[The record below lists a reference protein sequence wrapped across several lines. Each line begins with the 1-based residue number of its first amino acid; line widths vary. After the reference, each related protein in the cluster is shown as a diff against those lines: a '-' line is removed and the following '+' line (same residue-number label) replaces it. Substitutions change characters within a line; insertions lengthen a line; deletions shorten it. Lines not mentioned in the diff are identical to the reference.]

1 MKKAYLLSLVTFLIA
16 FSPLVAAGEL
26 KPDLS
31 DIISETPAGEKVP
44 VIILFHEKPTPADI
58 SIIQSD
64 GASIK
69 YQYTIIDAVAA
80 QVPVQALEKIAKRA
94 FVKLVEP
101 DYKVKLVLDRS
112 VPQIQAD
119 KVWEAGIT
127 GKDVDVAVLDTGIH
141 DEHPSLTIEK
151 EVDFTGEGTDDL
163 HGHGTHVAGII
174 ASTDSTY
181 RGVAYGA
188 DLFNVKVL
196 NKDGSGY
203 ASDVIKGIEWSVDN
217 GAEII
222 SMSLGA
228 EIDPCDGTDAIS
240 QAVDKAVNRG
250 VVVVVAAG
258 NSGPDAGTITSP
270 GCSKKGITVGAVDDN
285 DNVPS
290 WSSRGPTDDGR
301 VKPDLVA
308 PGVGITST
316 WLADFKSLS
325 GTSMSTPHVS
335 GVAALLL
342 EADPSLKPDEVKEA
356 LKATALD
363 LGLDE
368 NTQGAGRVDAY
379 EAYIYVANAT
389 KESENETKENKTK
402 ATPPGFEKRKKIE
415 LPPAFEREL
424 PAAGI
429 TPDSWMYGFKRFFE
443 SIDLFFTF
451 DDVAKAEKHLKYAEL
466 RLAEAKEMVEKGKP
480 EFVDDLIE
488 EYEDSLE
495 KANEI
500 SKIAQQLGKNVTK
513 VAELVAI
520 ATSIHMDVLENVLEK
535 VPEQAKPSIQRAII
549 SSKRGNEEALNVLE
563 KAQPEKAAE
572 IHFRIAEKILA
583 KAQEKA
589 DNKEIG
595 DVEDLVK
602 EYERRMNKSLKIAE
616 IAKGLGNNTTNV
628 EQLVAEATST
638 HLEILSEVHEKVPEQ
653 AKQAIEKAMDVSSKG
668 REKAVEA
675 LKEKGALGE
684 IPEEPPIPEEVK
696 KKIPS
701 IAKEKTPATVPKEEP
716 EEIEVEIP
724 ETPEQPE
731 QPETPST
738 PTTISGSSD
747 FTVGSSASSE
757 MGRA

>member
-1 MKKAYLLSLVTFLIA
+1 MKKAYLLSLVIFLIA

-31 DIISETPAGEKVP
+31 DIIAKTPPGEKIP
-44 VIILFHEKPTPADI
+44 VIILFREKPTPAEI
-58 SIIQSD
+58 SIIKSD
-64 GASIK
+64 GANIK

-80 QVPVQALEKIAKRA
+80 TVPAQAADKIAKRA

-112 VPQIQAD
+112 IPQIQAD
-119 KVWEAGIT
+119 KVWEADIT
-127 GKDVDVAVLDTGIH
+127 GKNVDVAILDTGIH
-141 DEHPSLTIEK
+141 DEHSSLTIEK
-151 EVDFTGEGTDDL
+151 EVDYTGEGTDDL
-163 HGHGTHVAGII
+163 HGHGTHVAGIV

-181 RGVAYGA
+181 RGVAYDA

-203 ASDVIKGIEWSVDN
+203 GSDVIKGIEWSVDN

-228 EIDPCDGTDAIS
+228 EVDPCDGTDAIS
-240 QAVDKAVNRG
+240 QAVDKAVNKG

-316 WLADFKSLS
+316 WKDNSFKSLS

-356 LKATALD
+356 LKTTALD

-389 KESENETKENKTK
+389 KEPENETEER
-402 ATPPGFEKRKKIE
+402 GEIE

-429 TPDSWMYGFKRFFE
+429 TPDSWMYRFKRFFE
-443 SIDLFFTF
+443 GIDLFFTF
-451 DDVAKAEKHLKYAEL
+451 DDVAKAEKYLKYAEL
-466 RLAEAKEMVEKGKP
+466 RLTEAKEMAEKGKP

-488 EYEDSLE
+488 EYEDNLE

-500 SKIAQQLGKNVTK
+500 SKIAQQVGKNVTK
-513 VAELVAI
+513 VTELVAV
-520 ATSIHMDVLENVLEK
+520 ATSIHVDVLENVLEK
-535 VPEQAKPSIQRAII
+535 VPEQAKPSIQRAIT

-563 KAQPEKAAE
+563 KARPEKAAE

-589 DNKEIG
+589 DNGEVE
-595 DVEDLVK
+595 DVEDLIK
-602 EYERRMNKSLKIAE
+602 EYERRISKSLKIAE

-628 EQLVAEATST
+628 EQLIAEAIST

-653 AKQAIEKAMDVSSKG
+653 AKQAIEKAMNVSSNG
-668 REKAVEA
+668 REKAVGA

-684 IPEEPPIPEEVK
+684 IPEKPPIPEEVK
-696 KKIPS
+696 EKIPS
-701 IAKEKTPATVPKEEP
+701 IAKEKTPATIPEEEP

-731 QPETPST
+731 QPETPTT
-738 PTTISGSSD
+738 PTTDSGSS
-747 FTVGSSASSE
+747 GSGAGSGASSE
-757 MGRA
+757 RGRP

>member
-1 MKKAYLLSLVTFLIA
+1 MIKIWLLSLIIFLIA
-16 FSPLVAAGEL
+16 LSPLVAAGEL

-31 DIISETPAGEKVP
+31 DIISETPADEKVS

-80 QVPVQALEKIAKRA
+80 QVPAQAVEKIAKRD

-101 DYKVKLVLDRS
+101 DYKVKLVLDKS

-127 GKDVDVAVLDTGIH
+127 GKNVDVAVLDTGIH

-151 EVDFTGEGTDDL
+151 EVDYTGEGTDDL
-163 HGHGTHVAGII
+163 HGHGTHVAGIV

-181 RGVAYGA
+181 RGVAYDV

-196 NKDGSGY
+196 NRDGSGY
-203 ASDVIKGIEWSVDN
+203 GSDVIKGIEWGVDN

-228 EIDPCDGTDAIS
+228 EVDPCDGTDAMS
-240 QAVDKAVNRG
+240 LAVDNAVNKG
-250 VVVVVAAG
+250 VIVVVAAG

-270 GCSKKGITVGAVDDN
+270 GCSKKGITIGAVDDN

-290 WSSRGPTDDGR
+290 WSGRGPTDDGR

-308 PGVGITST
+308 PAVGITST
-316 WLADFKSLS
+316 WKDNLFKSLS
-325 GTSMSTPHVS
+325 GTSMSTPYVS

-356 LKATALD
+356 LKTTALD

-389 KESENETKENKTK
+389 KELENETE
-402 ATPPGFEKRKKIE
+402 APGFENKIE
-415 LPPAFEREL
+415 LPPAFERGL

-429 TPDSWMYGFKRFFE
+429 TPDSWMYGFKKFFE
-443 SIDLFFTF
+443 GIDLFFTF

-466 RLAEAKEMVEKGKP
+466 RLSEAKEMAEKGKP

-488 EYEDSLE
+488 EYEDNLE

-500 SKIAQQLGKNVTK
+500 SKIAQQVGKNVTK
-513 VAELVAI
+513 VTELVAI
-520 ATSIHMDVLENVLEK
+520 ATSIHVDVLENVLEK
-535 VPEQAKPSIQRAII
+535 VPEQAKPSIQRAIT
-549 SSKRGNEEALNVLE
+549 SSKRGNEEALMVLE

-572 IHFRIAEKILA
+572 IHFRIAEKILV

-589 DNKEIG
+589 DNGEVE
-595 DVEDLVK
+595 DVEDLIN
-602 EYERRMNKSLKIAE
+602 EYEGRINKSLKITE
-616 IAKGLGNNTTNV
+616 IAKGLGKNTTNV

-638 HLEILSEVHEKVPEQ
+638 HLEILSEVHENVPEQ
-653 AKQAIEKAMDVSSKG
+653 AKQAIEKAMDVSSNG

-696 KKIPS
+696 EKIPS
-701 IAKEKTPATVPKEEP
+701 IAKEKTPTTIPEEEP

-731 QPETPST
+731 QPETPSA
-738 PTTISGSSD
+738 PSDSSGSGA
-747 FTVGSSASSE
+747 GSGASSE
-757 MGRA
+757 RGRP

>member
-1 MKKAYLLSLVTFLIA
+1 MGYKKMKKIYLLSLVIFLIV

-31 DIISETPAGEKVP
+31 DIIAKTPPGEKVP
-44 VIILFHEKPTPADI
+44 VIILFREKPRPADI
-58 SIIQSD
+58 SIIKSD

-80 QVPVQALEKIAKRA
+80 QVPAQVADKIAKRA

-112 VPQIQAD
+112 IPQIQAD

-151 EVDFTGEGTDDL
+151 EVDYTGEGTDDL
-163 HGHGTHVAGII
+163 QGHGTHVAGII

-181 RGVAYGA
+181 RGVAYDA

-203 ASDVIKGIEWSVDN
+203 GSDVIKGIEWSVDN

-240 QAVDKAVNRG
+240 QAVDKAVNKG

-258 NSGPDAGTITSP
+258 NSGPDSGTITSP

-316 WLADFKSLS
+316 WKDNSFKSLS

-356 LKATALD
+356 LKTTALD

-389 KESENETKENKTK
+389 KEPENETEER
-402 ATPPGFEKRKKIE
+402 GEIE

-443 SIDLFFTF
+443 DLDLFFTF
-451 DDVAKAEKHLKYAEL
+451 DDVTKAEKHLKYAEL
-466 RLAEAKEMVEKGKP
+466 RLAEAKEMTEKGKP

-488 EYEDSLE
+488 EYEDNLE

-500 SKIAQQLGKNVTK
+500 SKIAQQVGKNVTK
-513 VAELVAI
+513 VTELVAV

-535 VPEQAKPSIQRAII
+535 VPEQAKPSIQRAIT
-549 SSKRGNEEALNVLE
+549 SSKRGNEEALKVLE
-563 KAQPEKAAE
+563 KTQPEKAAE
-572 IHFRIAEKILA
+572 IHFRIAEKILV

-589 DNKEIG
+589 DNGEVE
-595 DVEDLVK
+595 DVEDLIE
-602 EYERRMNKSLKIAE
+602 EYEGRINKSLKIAE

-638 HLEILSEVHEKVPEQ
+638 HLEILSEVHEKVPKQ
-653 AKQAIEKAMDVSSKG
+653 AKQAIEKAMKVSSNG

-684 IPEEPPIPEEVK
+684 IPEELPIPEEVK
-696 KKIPS
+696 EKMPS
-701 IAKEKTPATVPKEEP
+701 IAKEKTPATIPKKEP

-731 QPETPST
+731 QPETPTT
-738 PTTISGSSD
+738 P
-747 FTVGSSASSE
+747 
-757 MGRA
+757 

>member
-1 MKKAYLLSLVTFLIA
+1 MKEIYLLSLMIFLMA
-16 FSPLVAAGEL
+16 FSPFVAGGEL
-26 KPDLS
+26 RPDLS
-31 DIISETPAGEKVP
+31 DIIAKTPADEKVP

-58 SIIQSD
+58 SIIKSD

-80 QVPVQALEKIAKRA
+80 QVPVQAVEKIAKRN

-101 DYKVKLVLDRS
+101 DYKVKLVLDKS
-112 VPQIQAD
+112 IPQIQAD

-127 GKDVDVAVLDTGIH
+127 GNGVDVAVLDTGIH

-151 EVDFTGEGTDDL
+151 EVDYTGEGTDDL

-196 NKDGSGY
+196 NKDGCGY

-228 EIDPCDGTDAIS
+228 EIDPCDGTDAMS
-240 QAVDKAVNRG
+240 LAVDSAVSKG

-258 NSGPDAGTITSP
+258 NSGPGAGTITSP

-301 VKPDLVA
+301 IKPDLVA

-316 WLADFKSLS
+316 WKDNSFKSLS

-342 EADPSLKPDEVKEA
+342 EADPSLRPDEVKEA
-356 LKATALD
+356 LKTTALD

-389 KESENETKENKTK
+389 KEPENETKENKTK
-402 ATPPGFEKRKKIE
+402 VTPPGFEKRKKIE
-415 LPPAFEREL
+415 LPSAFEREL

-443 SIDLFFTF
+443 GIDLFFTF
-451 DDVAKAEKHLKYAEL
+451 DDVVKAEKYLKYAEL
-466 RLAEAKEMVEKGKP
+466 RLAEAKEMAEKGKP

-500 SKIAQQLGKNVTK
+500 SKIAQQVGKNVTK
-513 VAELVAI
+513 VAELIAV
-520 ATSIHMDVLENVLEK
+520 ATSIHMDVLEKVLEK
-535 VPEQAKPSIQRAII
+535 VPEQAKPSLQRAIT
-549 SSKRGNEEALNVLE
+549 SSKRGNEEALKILE
-563 KAQPEKAAE
+563 KIQPEKAAE
-572 IHFRIAEKILA
+572 IHFRIAEKILV
-583 KAQEKA
+583 KVQEKA
-589 DNKEIG
+589 GNGEVE
-595 DVEDLVK
+595 DVEDLIK
-602 EYERRMNKSLKIAE
+602 EYERRVNKSLKIAE
-616 IAKGLGNNTTNV
+616 IAKGLGNNTTNI

-675 LKEKGALGE
+675 LKEKGALRE
-684 IPEEPPIPEEVK
+684 IPEELPIPKEVK
-696 KKIPS
+696 EKIPS
-701 IAKEKTPATVPKEEP
+701 IAKEKISTTISKEEQ
-716 EEIEVEIP
+716 EEIVVEIP
-724 ETPEQPE
+724 ETPEAPE
-731 QPETPST
+731 IPSVPAT
-738 PTTISGSSD
+738 SSGLSGSSD
-747 FTVGSSASSE
+747 GSSVSSE
-757 MGRA
+757 RGRP

>member
-1 MKKAYLLSLVTFLIA
+1 MKKNLFIVFGVFLIV

-31 DIISETPAGEKVP
+31 DIIAKTPATEKVS
-44 VIILFHEKPTPADI
+44 VIILFHERPTPADI
-58 SIIQSD
+58 SIIKSD

-80 QVPVQALEKIAKRA
+80 QVPAQAADKIAKRA
-94 FVKLVEP
+94 FVKLIEP
-101 DYKVKLVLDRS
+101 DYKVKLVLDKS
-112 VPQIQAD
+112 IPQIQAD

-127 GKDVDVAVLDTGIH
+127 GKNIDVAIIDTGIH
-141 DEHPSLTIEK
+141 DEHSSLTVEK
-151 EVDFTGEGTDDL
+151 EVDYTGEGTDDL
-163 HGHGTHVAGII
+163 HGHGTHVAGIV
-174 ASTDSTY
+174 ASTDSAY
-181 RGVAYGA
+181 RGVAYDA
-188 DLFNVKVL
+188 NLFNVKVL

-203 ASDVIKGIEWSVDN
+203 GSDVIKGIEWSVDN

-240 QAVDKAVNRG
+240 QAVDKAVSKG
-250 VVVVVAAG
+250 IVVVVAAG
-258 NSGPDAGTITSP
+258 NSGPNVGTITSP

-316 WLADFKSLS
+316 WKDNSFKSLS

-335 GVAALLL
+335 GIVALLL
-342 EADPSLKPDEVKEA
+342 ETDPSLKPDDVKNI
-356 LKATALD
+356 LKTTALD

-379 EAYIYVANAT
+379 EAYIYVANIT
-389 KESENETKENKTK
+389 KEPENETEENKTK
-402 ATPPGFEKRKKIE
+402 TTPPGFEKRKKIE
-415 LPPAFEREL
+415 LPPAFEKGL

-429 TPDSWMYGFKRFFE
+429 TPDSFFYRFKKFFE
-443 SIDLFFTF
+443 AVDMFFTF
-451 DDVAKAEKHLKYAEL
+451 DDVAKAEKHVKYAEL
-466 RLAEAKEMVEKGKP
+466 RLAEAKEMAEKGKP

-488 EYEDSLE
+488 EYEDNLE
-495 KANEI
+495 RGNEI
-500 SKIAQQLGKNVTK
+500 SKIAQQVGKNVTK
-513 VAELVAI
+513 VTELVAVS
-520 ATSIHMDVLENVLEK
+520 TTIHVDVLEDVLEK
-535 VPEQAKPSIQRAII
+535 VPEQAKPAIQRAIN

-563 KAQPEKAAE
+563 KTQPEKAAE

-583 KAQEKA
+583 KAQEKS
-589 DNKEIG
+589 DEGEIEE
-595 DVEDLVK
+595 VEDLIE
-602 EYERRMNKSLKIAE
+602 EYEERINKSSKIAE

-628 EQLVAEATST
+628 EQLIAEATST
-638 HLEILSEVHEKVPEQ
+638 HLEILSKVHEKVPEQ
-653 AKQAIEKAMDVSSKG
+653 AKQAIEKAMDVSTKG

-675 LKEKGALGE
+675 LKEKDALGE
-684 IPEEPPIPEEVK
+684 IPEEIPIPEEVK
-696 KKIPS
+696 EKIPS
-701 IAKEKTPATVPKEEP
+701 IAKEKIPTTIPKG

-724 ETPEQPE
+724 KPPEV
-731 QPETPST
+731 PETPSV
-738 PTTISGSSD
+738 PTTPRGSSGSRAWND
-747 FTVGSSASSE
+747 ASSE
-757 MGRA
+757 RRKP